1 MRKGDVILSLDGT
14 PVQSVEDIR
23 IELLFRKKADRVIV
37 RVLRKEAPGGVQA
50 MDFEVPLH

>member
-1 MRKGDVILSLDGT
+1 MRKGDAILSFDGT